1 MVQILLIIKTLFQL
15 FPLIIEGIKTI
26 EAAFPHAQQGAAKL
40 DALKGIVQNAYT
52 VGTGTEAAF
61 ESIAPGID
69 AIAKTAV
76 GIFNATGAFSTT
88 APATPAV
95 TAVSA
100 PDMSD
105 PVTTIG

>member
-1 MVQILLIIKTLFQL
+1 MLQILTIIKTLFQL

-40 DALKGIVQNAYT
+40 DMLKGMVQNAYT

-61 ESIAPGID
+61 ETVAPAID
-69 AIAKTAV
+69 TIAKTAV
-76 GIFNATGAFSTT
+76 GVFNATGAFKSSVQ
-88 APATPAV
+88 AV
-95 TAVSA
+95 VSG
-100 PDMSD
+100 PDNSD